1 LAEARSIAAVDGHF
15 PPDCR
20 FPAERELVTNLG
32 ENPLASHPTRAPAWG
47 RLAVEPSPH
56 VS

>member
-15 PPDCR
+15 PTDCR
-20 FPAERELVTNLG
+20 FPAERKLATSLG
-32 ENPLASHPTRAPAWG
+32 ENLLAAHPTRAPACG
-47 RLAVEPSPH
+47 PLAVEPSPH

>member
-1 LAEARSIAAVDGHF
+1 LAEARLIAAVDGHF
-15 PPDCR
+15 PTDCR
-20 FPAERELVTNLG
+20 FPAKRNLASNLG
-32 ENPLASHPTRAPAWG
+32 ENLLTAHPTRAPAWG